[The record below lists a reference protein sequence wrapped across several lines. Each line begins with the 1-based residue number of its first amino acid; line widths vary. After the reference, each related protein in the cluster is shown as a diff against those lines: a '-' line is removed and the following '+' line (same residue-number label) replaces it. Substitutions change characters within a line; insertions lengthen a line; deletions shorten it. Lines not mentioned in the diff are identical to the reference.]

1 MVVLE
6 KPFWMTAVVL
16 PPKLTRARHLHQFDL
31 GRLGDFDRFAVI
43 IDSLHDDVELPVL
56 NRILQARV
64 LVRDQHDAE
73 GVRIITI
80 ASFAMCSCGTSRKP
94 GTEHH

>member
-6 KPFWMTAVVL
+6 KSFWITAVVL
-16 PPKLTRARHLHQFDL
+16 PPSSPGPDASTSSILVGLETLSS
-31 GRLGDFDRFAVI
+31 FAVI
-43 IDSLHDDVELPVL
+43 IDGLHDDVEFPVL
-56 NRILQARV
+56 NRILKARV
-64 LVRDQHDAE
+64 LVGDQHDAE